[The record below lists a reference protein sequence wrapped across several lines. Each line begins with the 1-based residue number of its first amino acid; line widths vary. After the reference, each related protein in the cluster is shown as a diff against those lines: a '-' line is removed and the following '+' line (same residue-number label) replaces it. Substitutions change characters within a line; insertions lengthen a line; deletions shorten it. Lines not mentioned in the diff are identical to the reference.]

1 MGTRANTQEP
11 DEITLYR
18 KACWEVMERAAAS
31 IHLSRAARLREF
43 LFYVGAKCLKDG
55 STEVHEQEIG
65 AGVFGRQEHYDT
77 SQDNIVR
84 VNATE
89 LRKRI
94 DAYFAAEGINE
105 PLIFQI
111 PRGSYTPM

>member
-1 MGTRANTQEP
+1 MGTRATTQETE
-11 DEITLYR
+11 DLALYR

-43 LFYVGAKCLKDG
+43 LFYVGSKCLKDD
-55 STEVHEQEIG
+55 SSEVHEQEIG
-65 AGVFGRQEHYDT
+65 ANVFGRQEHYDT

-94 DAYFAAEGINE
+94 DAYFAAEGIN
-105 PLIFQI
+105 
-111 PRGSYTPM
+111 

>member
-1 MGTRANTQEP
+1 MLDLIPDQRAHWTTMGTRANTQEP

-77 SQDNIVR
+77 SQDLSLIH
-84 VNATE
+84 
-89 LRKRI
+89 I
-94 DAYFAAEGINE
+94 SE
-105 PLIFQI
+105 P
-111 PRGSYTPM
+111 T